1 MTTKQKQLS
10 IALCLMALLMASETT
25 FAQNVGGGK
34 TAIDAATT
42 GIKGYFDNVGDLI
55 LVIGGIVGL
64 IGGVRVYSKWNG
76 GDKDI
81 NKDIMAWAGSCI
93 FLVLVS
99 VFIKAFFGL

>member
-1 MTTKQKQLS
+1 MSTKQKQLLIYAS
-10 IALCLMALLMASETT
+10 LLAIVATT
-25 FAQNVGGGK
+25 NDVLAQSVGSGK
-34 TAIDAATT
+34 VAIDAATS
-42 GIKGYFDNVGDLI
+42 GLSSYVDDIGNLI
-55 LVIGGIVGL
+55 LAIGGIIGL

-81 NKDIMAWAGSCI
+81 NKDIMAWGGSCI